1 MQFYY
6 ALRFSSIF
14 PIQFFLLLFFVC
26 LSLPD
31 SLHCERCPSEFWSD
45 VKQIACVPRQLD
57 YLSFNETLGITLTT
71 VAVSGAAL
79 TTAVFV
85 VFVYYR
91 QTPMV
96 RNQSNVMETTLYRLN
111 KSL

>member
-1 MQFYY
+1 M
-6 ALRFSSIF
+6 
-14 PIQFFLLLFFVC
+14 C

-45 VKQIACVPRQLD
+45 VKQTECVPRQLD
-57 YLSFNETLGITLTT
+57 FLSFNETLGITLTT

-79 TTAVFV
+79 TTVVFV

-96 RNQSNVMETTLYRLN
+96 RNQSNVMETTLYLLN